1 MVGARV
7 AMKASDW
14 TTTFGDGR
22 APINVDQFHT
32 VVHRVIKM
40 PQTRGAPVKNIVLCN
55 LIGEDT
61 SMHRFVPAVGSK
73 NRQNSAVGF
82 IDRLSVLTKKAKL
95 Q

>member
-55 LIGEDT
+55 LIGEDIAT
-61 SMHRFVPAVGSK
+61 TFPSRRK
-73 NRQNSAVGF
+73 
-82 IDRLSVLTKKAKL
+82 LSLLACGKPFQVANNL
-95 Q
+95 